1 MSMSSMSL
9 ILLTDISGV
18 AEVRDQLR
26 EIGGCEKTEEVKGV
40 DED

>member
-9 ILLTDISGV
+9 ILLTDISEV

-26 EIGGCEKTEEVKGV
+26 EAEGCEKTEEVRGT
-40 DED
+40 DRD